1 MEIVKLVVQ
10 KRHQAG
16 KGVAR
21 RLRRAGQLPA
31 VVYGNGI
38 TVAIALSEKDLTHIQ
53 QSEAG
58 ENTILDFVI
67 EGDTPESC
75 QAILREVQI
84 HPVSRAPL
92 HADFYRV
99 DMRKSITVTVPLT
112 FINEPHNL
120 LQSANAVLAHLWREV
135 EVACLPGD
143 IPSHL
148 DVDVSNM
155 ELHSL
160 IHVSDLPHSGSIKF
174 LADENATVAHVTI
187 IKEEVAPVEEVVAAP
202 TEPEVSKKGK
212 TEVAAAPAAAAPA
225 ADAKDV
231 KKK

>member
-143 IPSHL
+143 IP
-148 DVDVSNM
+148 DEITVD
-155 ELHSL
+155 LAH
-160 IHVSDLPHSGSIKF
+160 IHPGVTFKAGALALPPGVTLVTDAEEVIV
-174 LADENATVAHVTI
+174 TAHVEAET
-187 IKEEVAPVEEVVAAP
+187 P
-202 TEPEVSKKGK
+202 TESSPEAV
-212 TEVAAAPAAAAPA
+212 EA
-225 ADAKDV
+225 
-231 KKK
+231 